1 MSDLFKHPSLLW
13 GRKRNSAPN
22 NSTTHFFVVV
32 KLSTFCVRL
41 MWIVLILLRKFV
53 QLPLFYTQRKKIIR
67 IGSVIRKTMCKNYYD
82 YCIQFFKKFLVMFFY
97 LLRCVFIYLTHI
109 YINAEKI
116 TIQIGRVS

>member
-1 MSDLFKHPSLLW
+1 MLIMVNLFQNFNHRSNNAINFLSLPPNGYLDCNAMSDLFKHPSLLW

-41 MWIVLILLRKFV
+41 IWIVLILLRKFV

-67 IGSVIRKTMCKNYYD
+67 IGSAIRKTMCKNYYD
-82 YCIQFFKKFLVMFFY
+82 YCIQFF
-97 LLRCVFIYLTHI
+97 
-109 YINAEKI
+109 
-116 TIQIGRVS
+116 

>member
-41 MWIVLILLRKFV
+41 IWIVLILLRKFV

-67 IGSVIRKTMCKNYYD
+67 IGSAIRKTMCKNYYD
-82 YCIQFFKKFLVMFFY
+82 YCIQFLKNSWLCFFS
-97 LLRCVFIYLTHI
+97 LTLVFIYLTHI